1 MLRRAP
7 LRQTASE
14 PHASRSSPMAA
25 EWLVALTSRG
35 LGHWTTQQHR
45 RITHT
50 HTNFSFSLSLSVF
63 TIAACI
69 ATDRGRFF
77 FFWGG
82 GFGTIGSEHYPP
94 SYDIFF
100 CRQQLVSNTTR
111 TFNFRFGSKIRKGG
125 RGLHH
130 WRNFLLSLEL
140 REAGFFFRRGAALM
154 GMAFHHSAREEQ
166 DFITALGKVFR

>member
-1 MLRRAP
+1 MAGGSHISGAWP
-7 LRQTASE
+7 LDNS
-14 PHASRSSPMAA
+14 
-25 EWLVALTSRG
+25 
-35 LGHWTTQQHR
+35 TTQ
-45 RITHT
+45 THNA
-50 HTNFSFSLSLSVF
+50 HAHELFFLSLSLSVF

-69 ATDRGRFF
+69 ATDWGGFF
-77 FFWGG
+77 LGFFWGVF
-82 GFGTIGSEHYPP
+82 FGTIGSEHYPP

-100 CRQQLVSNTTR
+100 LPSATCFQHTR

-130 WRNFLLSLEL
+130 WRIFLLSSLEL

-154 GMAFHHSAREEQ
+154 GMAFHHSTREEQ